1 MNSES
6 GDCDKPCRL
15 KTSRENF
22 IEMDVPVSIAHSI
35 LISQN
40 KVNQQKPRQDV
51 VNSLL
56 PGPLHLIKRPR
67 DEKPQGAGA
76 LR

>member
-1 MNSES
+1 MNGES

-22 IEMDVPVSIAHSI
+22 LDMDVPVSIAHST
-35 LISQN
+35 LYSQN
-40 KVNQQKPRQDV
+40 MVNKRKPRQDV
-51 VNSLL
+51 VNNLL
-56 PGPLHLIKRPR
+56 PGPLRLKKRPR
-67 DEKPQGAGA
+67 DKKPQGAGA